1 MKSFC
6 AFFKKEWLEL
16 ARTGKLT
23 VLIILFL
30 IFGIM
35 NPAIAKLT
43 PWLMKTLSGSLEG
56 SGLTVTNITVD
67 QVTSWTQFY
76 KNIPVALIIFIL
88 FAVGSFYLRISKG
101 NSYSGFDKGRI
112 KAWYPCRKNIC
123 ANAAVVRVLLALLRR
138 YLRL

>member
-67 QVTSWTQFY
+67 TRCPYHFY
-76 KNIPVALIIFIL
+76 S